1 MIFLCAC
8 IAGCAKEEPHNGDND
23 TGSSPV
29 STEFDS
35 EVDADQ
41 ELNNDDNDTGSSAA
55 GSEAVPIMNVSEELD
70 DNLYVETE
78 FQLPATKLY
87 TYSTELKTFDFDKV
101 QSVFWPNAGAEEITI
116 DEFGKRHYKEESL
129 GGEKAF
135 LNYKKSS
142 KVSYIDTLCSY
153 AREKNLFPEKEL
165 GFKTME
171 EAMSEAEAFISQ
183 FDIGCELGKPYIVAV
198 NDEDLNKIQEEIMK
212 DEDSATLS
220 AKNLGATS
228 FDSDTE
234 IYYFEYSF
242 MLHDIPVFGYDD
254 PTVQQSGDNPL
265 LAQNMRAII
274 MISGSGVEE
283 LVLQG
288 AVDKTGDNPDEAEI
302 IGYEGIKAALEKK
315 FGDVILTEKY
325 EVVNIWME
333 YFPLI
338 KDSSFTQV
346 ELIPVWCCDFEING
360 EAVNYTIRFHAI
372 TGEEIS

>member
-1 MIFLCAC
+1 MISLCIC
-8 IAGCAKEEPHNGDND
+8 IAGCAKEGPDNGYNDTDSKTVSTEVASEMNANEELDND
-23 TGSSPV
+23 TDSSPV
-29 STEFDS
+29 STENAS
-35 EVDADQ
+35 K
-41 ELNNDDNDTGSSAA
+41 
-55 GSEAVPIMNVSEELD
+55 MNVNEELD
-70 DNLYVETE
+70 SNLYVETE
-78 FQLPATKLY
+78 FQLPDNRLY
-87 TYSTELKTFDFDKV
+87 IYSTELKTFDFDKV
-101 QSVFWPNAGAEEITI
+101 QSVFWPDAGPDEITI
-116 DEFGKRHYKEESL
+116 DEFGARYYKEESL

-153 AREKNLFPEKEL
+153 AKEKNMFSEKEL
-165 GFKTME
+165 RFKTME
-171 EAMSEAEAFISQ
+171 EAMSEAEAFISR

-198 NDEDLNKIQEEIMK
+198 NSEDLNGIQEEIMK
-212 DEDSATLS
+212 DEDSATLI
-220 AKNLGATS
+220 AKNLGNAS

-242 MLHDIPVFGYDD
+242 MLNDIPVFGHDD

-274 MISGSGVEE
+274 MISNSGVEE
-283 LVLQG
+283 LVLEG
-288 AVDKTGDNPDEAEI
+288 VVDKTGDNPDEAEI
-302 IGYEGIKAALEKK
+302 IGYEGIRAGLEKK

-325 EVVNIWME
+325 KVTNIWME